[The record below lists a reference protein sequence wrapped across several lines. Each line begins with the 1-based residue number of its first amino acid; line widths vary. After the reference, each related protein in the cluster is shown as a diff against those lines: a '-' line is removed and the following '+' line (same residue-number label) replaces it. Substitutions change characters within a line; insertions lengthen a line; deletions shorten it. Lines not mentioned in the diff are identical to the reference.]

1 MPYKHEICRAG
12 KTKQHTFYYAVRTDT
27 KEGSRRQKE
36 NKTCEAQKKVNSRQA
51 VKKLT
56 WILNANYDGTSLYI
70 TWEYAK
76 ENRPATKEALRADV
90 DKLLRNIRRTY
101 KKAGKEAKIVWVPE
115 VGERR

>member
-70 TWEYAK
+70 TWEYMK
-76 ENRPATKEALRADV
+76 ENRPATKEALRTDC
-90 DKLLRNIRRTY
+90 LLYTSRC
-101 KKAGKEAKIVWVPE
+101 V
-115 VGERR
+115 

>member
-51 VKKLT
+51 VK
-56 WILNANYDGTSLYI
+56 S
-70 TWEYAK
+70 
-76 ENRPATKEALRADV
+76 
-90 DKLLRNIRRTY
+90 
-101 KKAGKEAKIVWVPE
+101 
-115 VGERR
+115 

>member
-70 TWEYAK
+70 TWEYTICKCTELIHAI
-76 ENRPATKEALRADV
+76 TDIVFILRHMIFAC
-90 DKLLRNIRRTY
+90 
-101 KKAGKEAKIVWVPE
+101 
-115 VGERR
+115 

>member
-70 TWEYAK
+70 TADTIH
-76 ENRPATKEALRADV
+76 NRHKM
-90 DKLLRNIRRTY
+90 KI
-101 KKAGKEAKIVWVPE
+101 GKE
-115 VGERR
+115 ERRPELQFRAANRTNNIKIKR